1 MQLFHLANYIS
12 QVDVAMSQVT
22 AITRTALAL
31 VDRRLI
37 ANKRFYVQHQI
48 IPSYL
53 ELVRFDAVEDEIV
66 LLLLLAQCGQGILG
80 LQMCIGGWRYRLLC
94 CLSFKSNCLSQV
106 QRKIIVS
113 HAEKIFGSCFINRIV
128 AINMSMSILVIQ
140 GPQCL
145 DGVEELLHVLVDGEQ
160 LALHQPSHHHPD
172 PHNMMLSTCSDSIS
186 ASSCFTFSSSMGR
199 MSGCSLSL
207 SATPKLSPP
216 RSMSSSILLNSSV

>member
-1 MQLFHLANYIS
+1 
-12 QVDVAMSQVT
+12 MSNM
-22 AITRTALAL
+22 ICSR
-31 VDRRLI
+31 
-37 ANKRFYVQHQI
+37 
-48 IPSYL
+48 SYL

-80 LQMCIGGWRYRLLC
+80 LQMCIGGIGFMLLIVQV
-94 CLSFKSNCLSQV
+94 KDCLSQV

-113 HAEKIFGSCFINRIV
+113 HAGKIFGSCFSFINRIV

-160 LALHQPSHHHPD
+160 LALHQPPHHHPD

-186 ASSCFTFSSSMGR
+186 ASSCFTLSSSMGR

-216 RSMSSSILLNSSV
+216 RSMSSSILLNSSVYIKGDM

>member
-1 MQLFHLANYIS
+1 
-12 QVDVAMSQVT
+12 MSNM
-22 AITRTALAL
+22 ICSR
-31 VDRRLI
+31 
-37 ANKRFYVQHQI
+37 
-48 IPSYL
+48 SYL

-80 LQMCIGGWRYRLLC
+80 LQMCIGGWRHRLLC

-113 HAEKIFGSCFINRIV
+113 HAEKIFGSCFSFINRIV

-216 RSMSSSILLNSSV
+216 RSMSSSILLNSSVYIKGDM